1 MVGEQE
7 RKLWLNTILRAQAE
21 AAGDYRLEGMKVSV
35 SPIHRFQAQRWLTNP
50 KFEIDQ
56 FLLVCE
62 LAGLSKDDYIKLR
75 TAERMKYGVV
85 GGQGWQIA
93 KRQEK
98 EK

>member
-35 SPIHRFQAQRWLTNP
+35 SPIHRFQAQRWLTQD
-50 KFEIDQ
+50 KLDQ
-56 FLLVCE
+56 FLLTCE

-75 TAERMKYGVV
+75 TAERIKYGVI
-85 GGQGWQIA
+85 GGSGYFIA
-93 KRQEK
+93 KRQEE